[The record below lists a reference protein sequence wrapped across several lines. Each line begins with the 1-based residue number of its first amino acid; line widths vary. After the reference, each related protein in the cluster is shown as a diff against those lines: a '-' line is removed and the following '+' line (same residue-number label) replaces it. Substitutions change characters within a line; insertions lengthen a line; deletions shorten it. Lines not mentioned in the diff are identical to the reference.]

1 MDRQLV
7 YPFFSAREG
16 IIDKNPSQAFGAEN
30 DRELLTFSN

>member
-16 IIDKNPSQAFGAEN
+16 IIDKNPSQVYVAEI
-30 DRELLTFSN
+30 DRKLLTF